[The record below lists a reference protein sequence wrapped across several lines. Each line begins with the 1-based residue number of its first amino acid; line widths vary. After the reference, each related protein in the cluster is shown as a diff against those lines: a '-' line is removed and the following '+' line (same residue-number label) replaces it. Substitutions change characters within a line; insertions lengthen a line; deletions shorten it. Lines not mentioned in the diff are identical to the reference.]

1 MHTLRQRKRS
11 MHEHVMVGSVM
22 FDPLC
27 RVQQELSMLPGFS
40 CAQSSPGN
48 VLNQVRNSSSPPAA
62 TSYPSGQPPSWETN
76 PQRGSPSPPSDS
88 SFIAAD
94 DDPADAA
101 AADNGY
107 ESTVE
112 GPVEAAGYGALSAQE
127 EETEQR
133 SAVTS
138 TTDESAAADMK
149 AAKASKDHASLS
161 DGDSGIQGEFPES
174 LSAEPRTK
182 AAVARPEA
190 AVAAVARP
198 EAFQDRVQSAPGGS
212 GILSEYLKRM
222 HFSKETPLQGP
233 LPAPAPPQDV
243 SAQVSLPRRWTKTY
257 SFPDGQSP
265 LLLQLLRVLA

>member
-1 MHTLRQRKRS
+1 MHTLRQQKCS
-11 MHEHVMVGSVM
+11 MHEHVMMGSVM

-40 CAQSSPGN
+40 CAESSPGN

-62 TSYPSGQPPSWETN
+62 TAHPSGQPSSWETN

-94 DDPADAA
+94 DDPAAA

-107 ESTVE
+107 DSTVE
-112 GPVEAAGYGALSAQE
+112 SPVEAAGYGALSARE

-133 SAVTS
+133 SAVTR

-161 DGDSGIQGEFPES
+161 DGDSGIQGEFSES

-182 AAVARPEA
+182 AAVARPEAAVARPEA

-233 LPAPAPPQDV
+233 LPAPAPPQGV
-243 SAQVSLPRRWTKTY
+243 SAQVSLPRRWTKTNSY
-257 SFPDGQSP
+257 PDG
-265 LLLQLLRVLA
+265 